1 MSERKREK
9 VMICPQVNNELMYL
23 QIKHAV
29 CVCGKGNALICSF
42 DFNTQE
48 GVSPQPAWDFLLFPA
63 VHVCVYMHVSMGWKL
78 LRSFGLVRHREFHV

>member
-63 VHVCVYMHVSMGWKL
+63 VHVCVYVCEYGMETITELWT
-78 LRSFGLVRHREFHV
+78 R

>member
-1 MSERKREK
+1 
-9 VMICPQVNNELMYL
+9 MYL

-63 VHVCVYMHVSMGWKL
+63 VCVYMYVSMGWKL
-78 LRSFGLVRHREFHV
+78 LQSFGLVRHGEFHV